1 MKTGGG
7 REYHDNCRCLGIEVA
22 RPEDLPQI
30 NRDLWD
36 LWVDATFA
44 EPSTKGQ
51 LAAWKTALATRSEK
65 TKFLAELPVV
75 PGIRIPEY
83 RNGGKRLVNG
93 VEEYLPDL
101 DSMPGHVLY
110 GWRSENIPQEF
121 VLDKTLGGHTAQS
134 LKQGKTRFPQSWSDQ
149 RIVNAFVG
157 LLETGEIV
165 VDNDKRMI
173 EEEVDGIIIRVK
185 YFVADRKGQGVFGYP
200 LPTPDSGTSNV
211 KRNGRVRWH

>member
-1 MKTGGG
+1 MKTGRG

-30 NRDLWD
+30 NRDLGD

-51 LAAWKTALATRSEK
+51 FAAWKAALAARSGEA
-65 TKFLAELPVV
+65 KFLVELPVV
-75 PGIRIPEY
+75 PGIRVPEY

-134 LKQGKTRFPQSWSDQ
+134 LQQGKQDFHSR
-149 RIVNAFVG
+149 G
-157 LLETGEIV
+157 LI
-165 VDNDKRMI
+165 KRSLI
-173 EEEVDGIIIRVK
+173 LLRV
-185 YFVADRKGQGVFGYP
+185 FLRRGDHGG
-200 LPTPDSGTSNV
+200 
-211 KRNGRVRWH
+211 